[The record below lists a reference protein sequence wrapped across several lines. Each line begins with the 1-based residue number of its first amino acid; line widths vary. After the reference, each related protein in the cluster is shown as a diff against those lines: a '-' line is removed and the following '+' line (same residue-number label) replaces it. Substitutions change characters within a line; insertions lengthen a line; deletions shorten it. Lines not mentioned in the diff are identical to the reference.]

1 MSSLKHTTLMTMQT
15 LVQQFETL
23 VQNLDKY
30 ELDSQELNKQLEIN
44 CKMRADLLLH
54 AATIEALKATIEA
67 LKKQSFNAKA
77 NAKSFEVGDEVEAVW
92 YNDDGSTIWCNA
104 KIVAVD
110 TTVVEMFQKGV
121 IEHEESGLDV
131 DIKVYDIVWEEGEK
145 QQTKKRRQQDVRS
158 REEKAREV
166 KRLKAK

>member
-1 MSSLKHTTLMTMQT
+1 MSNLKHTTFMTMQT

-30 ELDSQELNKQLEIN
+30 ESDSQELNKQLEIN

-54 AATIEALKATIEA
+54 AATIEA

-104 KIVAVD
+104 KIVAVAL
-110 TTVVEMFQKGV
+110 TTVEMFQKGV

-158 REEKAREV
+158 RGEKAREL

>member
-1 MSSLKHTTLMTMQT
+1 MSNLKHTTLMTMQT

-54 AATIEALKATIEA
+54 AATIEALK
-67 LKKQSFNAKA
+67 KQSFNAKA

-92 YNDDGSTIWCNA
+92 YNDDGSTIWCNTWMSFA
-104 KIVAVD
+104 CP
-110 TTVVEMFQKGV
+110 
-121 IEHEESGLDV
+121 
-131 DIKVYDIVWEEGEK
+131 
-145 QQTKKRRQQDVRS
+145 VR
-158 REEKAREV
+158 
-166 KRLKAK
+166 

>member
-1 MSSLKHTTLMTMQT
+1 MSNLKHTTLMTMQT

-54 AATIEALKATIEA
+54 AATIEALK
-67 LKKQSFNAKA
+67 KQSFNAKA

-104 KIVAVD
+104 KIVAVAL
-110 TTVVEMFQKGV
+110 TTVEMFQKGV

-145 QQTKKRRQQDVRS
+145 QQTKKRGQQDVRS
-158 REEKAREV
+158 RGEKAREL